1 MDDRID
7 TRQAEAEENSVQT
20 DPGDVEAAVAARGE
34 ADLDLLK
41 PVIGEIYRIKTHDP
55 RGKAVY
61 LYGDGY
67 NENAEDAAR
76 WVFHCVDPA
85 SSKYILC
92 TTKGHPSS
100 GRPGRVLYGQDGFRD
115 VHADFATLE
124 YMLTVHN
131 VWQLEDAGSGKFRLW
146 CYGRSQ
152 YVVIDHGH
160 MTVQLGD
167 KQSDGSDLFELDKV
181 GEYSEVTKLQK
192 YPHKTFKT
200 PELTSMDPPPT
211 YSEQEVAG
219 EVAVPWFL
227 VAQDGGKDDY
237 WRAENT
243 PYYIMRRWSRWYAK
257 NWETLKRTETK
268 QHQWSIVWGV
278 SEEDAKEI
286 DRNLNVSVSAE
297 AGLDIKGFS
306 AKVSTNISYGL
317 NIKTS
322 HRSSKSYSESKSGSY
337 QIGPVNDGD
346 MALCDFYRQD
356 QYRLYRTEGQ
366 EIREFPVTVPGT
378 RAGRTYVKKQ

>member
-7 TRQAEAEENSVQT
+7 TRQAQDSAQSA
-20 DPGDVEAAVAARGE
+20 PGDVEAAVAARGE

-41 PVIGEIYRIKTHDP
+41 PVIGEIYRIKSYNPETH
-55 RGKAVY
+55 KTVY
-61 LYGDGY
+61 LNGKHY
-67 NENAEDAAR
+67 NEEPDHASQ

-85 SSKYILC
+85 SSKYLLV
-92 TTKGHPSS
+92 KSKAHSS
-100 GRPGRVLYGQDGFRD
+100 TGEAGEVLYAGNNTPS
-115 VHADFATLE
+115 VYAEFATVE
-124 YMLTVHN
+124 FMPDVNT
-131 VWQLEDAGSGKFRLW
+131 VWQLEDAGNGKFRLW
-146 CYGRSQ
+146 CYGRSM
-152 YVVIDHGH
+152 YVVGKFNYTHYE
-160 MTVQLGD
+160 LGD
-167 KQSDGSDLFELDKV
+167 KQSNGTDLFELEKV

-211 YSEQEVAG
+211 YSVQEVAG

-227 VAQDGGKDDY
+227 VAQDGGKDDH

-243 PYYIMRRWSRWYAK
+243 PYYVMRRWSRWYAK

-268 QHQWSIVWGV
+268 QHQWSITWGV

-286 DRNLNVSVSAE
+286 DRSLNVSVSAE